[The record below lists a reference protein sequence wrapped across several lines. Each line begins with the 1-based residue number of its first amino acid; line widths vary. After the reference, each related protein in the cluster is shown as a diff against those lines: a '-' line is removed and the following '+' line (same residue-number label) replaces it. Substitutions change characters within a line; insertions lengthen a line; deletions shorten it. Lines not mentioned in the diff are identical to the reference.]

1 MSINVKDKIKNGF
14 ADYNDSSTSITPVTL
29 LANTWTD
36 IPNNGLGSFTNLSS
50 LPFGVN
56 ELMDTTTGYIDPTQL
71 IIGDTILIR
80 NDYTI
85 TPKVNNSLLK
95 IRYELGTGAGLYY
108 LETIVGRL
116 DSGSGVGYRKALKP
130 DLIYMG
136 DSNTKDNYIKIQVNL
151 ENDGTLVNA
160 GSVVQV
166 IKGGL

>member
-1 MSINVKDKIKNGF
+1 MTYIPNLNGF
-14 ADYNDSSTSITPVTL
+14 ADYNDAVTTVTPIILT
-29 LANTWTD
+29 ANTWTD
-36 IPNNGLGSFTNLSS
+36 IPNDGLGSFTNLNS

-56 ELMDTTTGYIDPTQL
+56 QLMDTTTGYIDPTEL
-71 IIGDTILIR
+71 YISDTILIR

-95 IRYELGTGAGLYY
+95 IRYELGTGSGLYY

-151 ENDGTLVNA
+151 ENDGILVNA
-160 GSVVQV
+160 GSVIQL